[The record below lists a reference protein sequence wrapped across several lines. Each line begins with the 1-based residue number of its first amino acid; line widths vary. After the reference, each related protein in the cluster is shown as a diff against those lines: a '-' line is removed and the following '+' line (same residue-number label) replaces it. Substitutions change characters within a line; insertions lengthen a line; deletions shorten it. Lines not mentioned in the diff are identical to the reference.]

1 MKTRKDKSKKIL
13 PVDESVQICKARQK
27 LKKRMEALE
36 KKMTAQALEK
46 KSLEIHRWIA
56 KNASERVVLYSKNI
70 SLFDENQNTAKV
82 SRRVCTVAE
91 KIQKEMKL
99 LHNLLE
105 TGKQKVLE

>member
-1 MKTRKDKSKKIL
+1 MKAKKEKSKKMR
-13 PVDESVQICKARQK
+13 PVDESVQICKAREK

-36 KKMTAQALEK
+36 KKMTTQALEK

-56 KNASERVVLYSKNI
+56 KNSSERVVLYSKNI

-82 SRRVCTVAE
+82 SQRVSTVAE

-105 TGKQKVLE
+105 TSKEKVLE

>member
-1 MKTRKDKSKKIL
+1 MKEKKEKSKKKR
-13 PVDESVQICKARQK
+13 PVDESVQIYKAREK

-56 KNASERVVLYSKNI
+56 KNSSERVVLYSKNI

-82 SRRVCTVAE
+82 SQRVSSVAE
-91 KIQKEMKL
+91 KIQNEMKL
-99 LHNLLE
+99 LHELLE
-105 TGKQKVLE
+105 TSKEKVLE